1 VPQAAGH
8 FVDPDERPTVPTAA
22 VAPDIVSDEDLE
34 GLTRAEQTTLLLRA
48 AAQAGSPD
56 VCRALQ
62 ERAVEVNMPVAA
74 QIAQRYRGRGVATE
88 DLEQVAYLALVKAA
102 QRYEYAEDRDFLSF
116 AVPTI
121 RGEVQR
127 YFRDLGWTIRPTR
140 TIQTAQSRIR
150 QAEADLW
157 QTLGRSPRPSE
168 IAEHLDM
175 ELDTVVE
182 ALSANGCFSPS
193 SLDAPLGDD
202 RTPVSDTLG
211 SQDEEFGRV
220 DTRLALRPLL
230 ARLTDRERLMI
241 EMRFFH
247 QATQAQIG
255 EALGITQM
263 QVSRLLS
270 ALMARLQAEL
280 LEGDVRPSSDH
291 SAA

>member
-1 VPQAAGH
+1 M
-8 FVDPDERPTVPTAA
+8 PTAA
-22 VAPDIVSDEDLE
+22 AASDIVSDEDLA
-34 GLTRAEQTTLLLRA
+34 GLTRAEQTSLLLRA
-48 AAQAGSPD
+48 AAQAPSPEA
-56 VCRALQ
+56 RAALQ
-62 ERAVEVNMPVAA
+62 ERAVEANMPVAA
-74 QIAQRYRGRGVATE
+74 QIAQRYRGRGVSSE

-150 QAEADLW
+150 QAEGDLW
-157 QTLGRSPRPSE
+157 QALGRSPRPSE

-193 SLDAPLGDD
+193 SLDVPLGDD
-202 RTPVSDTLG
+202 RAPVGDSLG
-211 SQDEEFGRV
+211 AEDDAFGRV
-220 DTRLALRPLL
+220 DTRLILRPLL
-230 ARLTDRERLMI
+230 AQLSDRERQMI
-241 EMRFFH
+241 ELRFFQ

-255 EALGITQM
+255 EVLGITQM

-280 LEGDVRPSSDH
+280 LERDVHNASDCFV
-291 SAA
+291 A

>member
-1 VPQAAGH
+1 
-8 FVDPDERPTVPTAA
+8 VDPDPKGLTVPTA

-34 GLTRAEQTTLLLRA
+34 GLTRAEQTALLLRTA
-48 AAQAGSPD
+48 AHAGSPD
-56 VCRALQ
+56 ARSALL
-62 ERAVEVNMPVAA
+62 ERAVEVNMSVAA
-74 QIAQRYRGRGVATE
+74 QIAQRYRSRGVATE

-127 YFRDLGWTIRPTR
+127 YFRDLGWAIRPTR
-140 TIQTAQSRIR
+140 TIQTAQTRIR
-150 QAEADLW
+150 QAEGDLW
-157 QTLGRSPRPSE
+157 QSLGRSPRPSE
-168 IAEHLDM
+168 IAEFLDM

-202 RTPVSDTLG
+202 RIPVSDTLG
-211 SQDEEFGRV
+211 SKDEEFGRV
-220 DTRLALRPLL
+220 DTRLVLRPLL
-230 ARLTDRERLMI
+230 AQLTDRERLMI

-270 ALMARLQAEL
+270 ALMARLQSQL
-280 LEGDVRPSSDH
+280 LEGDAETSSDH

>member
-1 VPQAAGH
+1 LLEQPGTRGSL
-8 FVDPDERPTVPTAA
+8 PKGLTVPTAT
-22 VAPDIVSDEDLE
+22 VASDFVVDEDLE
-34 GLTRAEQTTLLLRA
+34 GLTRAEQTTVLLRTA
-48 AAQAGSPD
+48 AEASAPE
-56 VCRALQ
+56 VRAALQ
-62 ERAVEVNMPVAA
+62 ERAVEINMPVAA
-74 QIAQRYRGRGVATE
+74 QIAQRYRGRGVASE

-140 TIQTAQSRIR
+140 TIQTAQTRIR
-150 QAEADLW
+150 QAESDLW
-157 QTLGRSPRPSE
+157 QSLGRSPRPSE
-168 IAEHLDM
+168 IAEFLDM

-193 SLDAPLGDD
+193 SLDAPLSDD
-202 RTPVSDTLG
+202 RAPVSDSLG
-211 SQDEEFGRV
+211 SEDDEFGRV
-220 DTRLALRPLL
+220 DTRLVLRPVL
-230 ARLTDRERLMI
+230 ARLTDRERQMI
-241 EMRFFH
+241 ELRFFH

-255 EALGITQM
+255 EVLGITQM

-270 ALMARLQAEL
+270 ALMARLQTEL
-280 LEGDVRPSSDH
+280 LESDVQHPSDH

>member
-1 VPQAAGH
+1 
-8 FVDPDERPTVPTAA
+8 VPTAV
-22 VAPDIVSDEDLE
+22 VASDIVRDEVSDEDLE
-34 GLTRAEQTTLLLRA
+34 NLTRAEQTALLLRSA
-48 AAQAGSPD
+48 AGAATPEA
-56 VCRALQ
+56 RATFQ
-62 ERAVEVNMPVAA
+62 ERAVEINMPVAA
-74 QIAQRYRGRGVATE
+74 QIAQRYRGRGVASE

-140 TIQTAQSRIR
+140 TIQTAQARIR
-150 QAEADLW
+150 QAEGDLW
-157 QTLGRSPRPSE
+157 QSLGRSPRPSE
-168 IAEHLDM
+168 IAEFLDL

-202 RTPVSDTLG
+202 RASVSDSLG
-211 SQDEEFGRV
+211 SEDDEFGRV
-220 DTRLALRPLL
+220 DTRLVLRPLL
-230 ARLTDRERLMI
+230 AQLNDRERQMI
-241 EMRFFH
+241 ELRFFH

-255 EALGITQM
+255 EVLGITQM

-280 LEGDVRPSSDH
+280 LQRDVAPSSDH

>member
-1 VPQAAGH
+1 M
-8 FVDPDERPTVPTAA
+8 PTA
-22 VAPDIVSDEDLE
+22 VAPVIVSDEDLE

-48 AAQAGSPD
+48 AAQAASPD
-56 VCRALQ
+56 VQASLQ
-62 ERAVEVNMPVAA
+62 ERAVEINMPVAA

-102 QRYEYAEDRDFLSF
+102 KRYEYAEDRDFLSF

-140 TIQTAQSRIR
+140 TIQTAQTRIR
-150 QAEADLW
+150 QAEGDLW
-157 QTLGRSPRPSE
+157 QSLGRSPRPSE
-168 IAEHLDM
+168 IAEFLDM
-175 ELDTVVE
+175 DLDTVVE

-193 SLDAPLGDD
+193 SLDAPVLGDD
-202 RTPVSDTLG
+202 RVPVSDTLG
-211 SQDEEFGRV
+211 SKDEEFGRV
-220 DTRLALRPLL
+220 DTRLVLRPLL
-230 ARLTDRERLMI
+230 AQLTDRERLMI

-280 LEGDVRPSSDH
+280 LEGGVDLSSDH